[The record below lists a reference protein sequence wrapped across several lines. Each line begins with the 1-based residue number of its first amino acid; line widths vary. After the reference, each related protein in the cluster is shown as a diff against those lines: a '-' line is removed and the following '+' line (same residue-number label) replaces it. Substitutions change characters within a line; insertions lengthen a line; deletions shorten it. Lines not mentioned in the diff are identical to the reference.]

1 MEQNNQ
7 LHEKI
12 SKKQDIDYVFLF
24 KGYTIMVMQNGSN
37 EVLDLPLCS
46 IEKWLTDQPFF
57 RIHRSYLVNLR
68 RINELKIRNKQLL
81 IPIRGHELP
90 VARRKKKQLLDM
102 LGMVN

>member
-1 MEQNNQ
+1 MDNNNTLQ
-7 LHEKI
+7 EKFPN
-12 SKKQDIDYVFLF
+12 KKDIDYFFLF
-24 KGYTIMVMQNGSN
+24 NGYTIMVMGNGSN
-37 EVLDLPLCS
+37 EILDFPLSC
-46 IEKWLTDQPFF
+46 IEQWLTDQPFF

-68 RINELKIRNKQLL
+68 SIREVRIKDKRLL